1 MKHRDIF
8 GQQAEEAEINM
19 TPMLDIV
26 FIMLIFFIVS
36 TSFVRE
42 SGIEVNRPTATTGQA
57 QDKSSVMVAINQN
70 NDIWIDRRL
79 VDLHMVRPVIE
90 RIKYEQTK
98 INVVVQADKEVS
110 SGHLISLLDQ
120 LRLAQVKYSVATQG
134 E

>member
-8 GQQAEEAEINM
+8 GQQTEETDINM

-42 SGIEVNRPTATTGQA
+42 SGIEVNRPTAATG
-57 QDKSSVMVAINQN
+57 KSQHKNSIMVAINQN

-90 RIKYEQTK
+90 RIKYEQSQ
-98 INVVVQADKEVS
+98 INVVVQADEEVT

-120 LRLAQVKYSVATQG
+120 LRMANVKYSVATQS